1 MSHGLTVAQLF
12 RFSYGGSS
20 VRGVTEGEQSTAHFL
35 TVPVGGVITV
45 ISADMSGSPGS
56 NEDDY
61 FAVSAEA
68 DTYSRYSP
76 PNPSPL
82 LYANQECQEDCSGA
96 GCGDNLFIH
105 CSRHLGPGP
114 KTFSFNS
121 IKPVGSNGVSYV
133 FVMYKIAWS
142 CAIGP
147 NCGGNVYFK
156 VRAVNSYTRLLS
168 RPRLIPAINQR
179 IISPRR
185 RSSPGYIRVNLRRR
199 VPGRY
204 LGPLISRSRILSYP
218 RTTGTTTNPPTL
230 STTPTSPTVNGGGQ
244 ITGIVT
250 SVSPSY
256 ITPVYTAPPAISI
269 TGGGGSGAVAV
280 VNLNPN
286 GTVNSVTI
294 TNAGSGYTQPP
305 VATVTGGGGS
315 GGTAVV
321 NVDPGGTITGLTVIN
336 PGSGYTT
343 TPTVSITGG
352 GGSGATATVN
362 VNAGG
367 KIDGFTVTDPG
378 SSYVQGPV
386 AIIDPPEEFS
396 FVAPIELLNGAGE
409 MLNVDGSISPS
420 QALDSNLSRFYNSG
434 RKYQLFQPE
443 GFLPNLSKRKKNK
456 IKELQQNATMRLA
469 GAPLINVGLFFPFV
483 TPPVELMMTTFIY
496 NPSTT
501 LLTRAQKD
509 VGTNWSVADWAD
521 FATATEEELL
531 EYMKTFNILD
541 EDFSTAGGAQTITVV
556 GWVTYLG
563 ELQTEGEDNYCIVYC
578 NKSLPSTITAIA
590 NLHSNY
596 WALIAV
602 NNIKARIIC
611 KK

>member
-1 MSHGLTVAQLF
+1 MSHGPTLAQEF
-12 RFSYGGSS
+12 VISRGGSS
-20 VRGVTEGEQSTAHFL
+20 IRGVTVGQETTAHIL

-45 ISADMSGSPGS
+45 TSPDLSSLGT

-61 FAVSAEA
+61 FMVSAEA

-76 PNPSPL
+76 PNPAPL
-82 LYANQECQEDCSGA
+82 LYANQECQEDCSEA

-121 IKPVGSNGVSYV
+121 IKPVGSNGRFYG
-133 FVMYKIAWS
+133 FVMYKIDWT
-142 CAIGP
+142 CANGA
-147 NCGGNVYFK
+147 NCGGTVYFR
-156 VRAVNSYTRLLS
+156 VRAINSYTRLLW
-168 RPRLIPAINQR
+168 RPRLIPAIKQT

-218 RTTGTTTNPPTL
+218 KTTGTTTNPPTL
-230 STTPTSPTVNGGGQ
+230 STTPTPPTVNGGGQ

-256 ITPVYTAPPAISI
+256 VTPVYTAPPAISI

-352 GGSGATATVN
+352 GGSGVTATVN

-367 KIDGFTVTDPG
+367 TIDGFTVTDPG

-396 FVAPIELLNGAGE
+396 FVAPTESLNGAGQ

-443 GFLPNLSKRKKNK
+443 GFLPNLSRRKKNK

-483 TPPVELMMTTFIY
+483 TPPVELIMTTFIY
-496 NPSTT
+496 NPSTS

-509 VGTNWSVADWAD
+509 VGTNWLVADWAD
-521 FATATEEELL
+521 FETATEGELL

-563 ELQTEGEDNYCIVYC
+563 QLQTEGGDNYCIVYC